1 MTINQQDFITP
12 ITGNVAIQN
21 NGARLVLVSNADA
34 NFGFEGDE
42 SFKLILRKGS
52 NTGPIVATTVVLVV
66 RDTSNTIT
74 YDSLVESADTLA
86 EGGTVSITLDTTN
99 LGPNNTLYYNT
110 SGNAESSL
118 FAAGNT
124 GSFITTGNAY
134 TLEIATTATV
144 PTNETRF
151 FQLEIREGSLSGPV
165 KITSNVVNIV
175 DSQQAF
181 INATGGFLTIEE
193 GWKTHIFTSSNT
205 FAVSGLGIPTNRTV
219 QFEVIGGGGAGGRAR
234 TSNPPAGTGGG
245 AGGYLRT
252 NVTLTTANTISI
264 IIGGGGGDT
273 VGGGPGTLQYIGTS
287 GTNTL
292 VYGIDLNLN
301 AVGGGGGGGY
311 DPLSGLTPRG
321 LSGGSGGGSGGDAPL
336 LGGAGVS
343 GQGNP
348 GGDAGWI
355 YAPTGSAAGGGGA
368 GEPGFPGAGFGAYVI
383 GARGGNGISS
393 GFVTGIPT
401 SYGTPSFTKGGGGRW
416 FAGGGAA
423 SVWGEPY
430 RRGIGGIG
438 GGGAYDT
445 PGGPAVPVAGARG
458 VVNTGGGGNGTGFPD
473 TASGGGSG
481 IVMLRYPYTVK
492 TFNLTDDLFQPGA
505 IVQGSNITYALTTV
519 NVSNNSVLYYITS
532 GNVTTSD
539 FFGGNTGSF
548 TVVRANATFSISI
561 ANNIVSGGDTKEFT
575 LQLREGSV
583 SGPVVASANTVIVY
597 SQDPSNFMSATGGT
611 IIDSDGYRLHV
622 FTSSDVFSVSSIS
635 NFNTVEYLVVA
646 GGGGTP
652 PLPPGEYGLG
662 GGGAGGLLTGK
673 TNIVTTNYLANVGA
687 GGAISSNGGNSD
699 IFSQLA
705 EGGGQSFIGPGSPTG
720 SQGRGGSGGG
730 ASAASGGFG
739 GAGIAGQGFP
749 AGTNTPRNP
758 SWLAGTGGGG
768 AGEAGIGSTFGGN
781 WGGNGRPISWIP
793 SLYGTA
799 GPSPGRWFSGGGGT
813 GGFPGGPGPMVNGA
827 AQGGAGGG
835 GAGGLGNPAP
845 GGPLPGFSG
854 NVNTGGGGGGA
865 GRHGA
870 PNPAGSLGGSGIIV
884 IRYLKP

>member
-12 ITGNVAIQN
+12 ITGNIAIQN

-74 YDSLVESADTLA
+74 YDSLIESADTLA
-86 EGGTVSITLDTTN
+86 EGQTISFVLNTTN
-99 LGPNNTLYYNT
+99 LGPNTTLYYNT
-110 SGNAESSL
+110 VGNVTSSL
-118 FAAGNT
+118 FASGNT
-124 GSFITTGNAY
+124 GSFLTTGDTY
-134 TLEIATTATV
+134 TLSLPTTSTV
-144 PTNETRF
+144 PDNETRF
-151 FQLEIREGSLSGPV
+151 FQLEIREDSASGPV
-165 KITSNVVNIV
+165 KITSNVINVV
-175 DSQQAF
+175 DALQAF
-181 INATGGFLTIEE
+181 VTATGGFVTVEE
-193 GWKTHIFTSSNT
+193 GWKTHIFTSSNSFT
-205 FAVSGLGIPTNRTV
+205 VSGLGIPTNRTV

-234 TSNPPAGTGGG
+234 SSNPPAGTGGG

-273 VGGGPGTLQYIGTS
+273 VGGGPGTLQYMGTS

-492 TFNLTDDLFQPGA
+492 TFSITDDLSQSGA
-505 IVQGSNITYALTTV
+505 IVEGSNITYSLSTI
-519 NVSNNSVLYYITS
+519 NVSNNTSLYYTTS

-539 FFGGNTGSF
+539 FVGGNTGSF
-548 TVVRANATFSISI
+548 TVVAANATFGLSI
-561 ANNIVSGGDTKEFT
+561 ANNIVSGGDTKEFA

-597 SQDPSNFMSATGGT
+597 SQQAFINATGGT
-611 IIDSDGYRLHV
+611 ISSANGYRIHT
-622 FTSSDVFSVSSIS
+622 FTSSDTFTIDSSGIL
-635 NFNTVEYLVVA
+635 FNTIDYLIVA
-646 GGGGTP
+646 GGGG
-652 PLPPGEYGLG
+652 GGDNISG
-662 GGGAGGLLTGK
+662 GGGGGGLLTSTGLS
-673 TNIVTTNYLANVGA
+673 VSAQPYLIEVGA
-687 GGAISSNGGNSD
+687 GGNRQTAGGNTTAFGLTAYGGGYGGTGFPSGGSNGPG
-699 IFSQLA
+699 
-705 EGGGQSFIGPGSPTG
+705 GPGG
-720 SQGRGGSGGG
+720 
-730 ASAASGGFG
+730 
-739 GAGIAGQGFP
+739 
-749 AGTNTPRNP
+749 
-758 SWLAGTGGGG
+758 
-768 AGEAGIGSTFGGN
+768 
-781 WGGNGRPISWIP
+781 
-793 SLYGTA
+793 
-799 GPSPGRWFSGGGGT
+799 SGGGGT
-813 GGFPGGPGPMVNGA
+813 GHGGVGNPGPAPYSPPQGNVGGVGPPNAGGPNAFSG
-827 AQGGAGGG
+827 GGG
-835 GAGGLGNPAP
+835 GAGQP
-845 GGPLPGFSG
+845 GGNGVSVTRG
-854 NVNTGGGGGGA
+854 GHGGDGVINSYDGTSYYYAGGGGGGA
-865 GRHGA
+865 HPGYTGGNGGQGGGAGGGSSTPGTAGTGGRSTGT
-870 PNPAGSLGGSGIIV
+870 AGTASVGGNGGQFTGGGGSGCGPGSGGTGGSGIVI